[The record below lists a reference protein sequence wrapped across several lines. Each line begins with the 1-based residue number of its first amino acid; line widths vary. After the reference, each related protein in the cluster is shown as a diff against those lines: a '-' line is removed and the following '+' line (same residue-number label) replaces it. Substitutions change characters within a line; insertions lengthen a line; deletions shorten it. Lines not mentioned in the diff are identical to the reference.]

1 MFPGMLR
8 CTVGAVGDCLC
19 GQGSLFGAVSGVQW
33 VRVECSLGGGTAGGK
48 TSRQEYWSG
57 LSFSSPGDLSTS
69 GSNLGFPHCR
79 QILFGLNYHGS
90 TTGIQ

>member
-1 MFPGMLR
+1 MGLAVWLGARLQRVVMFPGMLR

-48 TSRQEYWSG
+48 TSFR
-57 LSFSSPGDLSTS
+57 
-69 GSNLGFPHCR
+69 
-79 QILFGLNYHGS
+79 
-90 TTGIQ
+90 TGRVLRAHAVRTL